1 MFTIKADAIAITKN
15 RLDYDDTDDTLF
27 IETLLDISVGKTR
40 ENLSQ
45 VVYRPF
51 YVAAKELE
59 QRFTNNLAEADGVKF
74 LQYAKQIASL
84 LAMQVSL
91 DSLDNVV
98 VPDAFDA
105 TLALADAN
113 NISLYDQIKDTTKY
127 NNSAI
132 FSF

>member
-1 MFTIKADAIAITKN
+1 MFTIKADALAITKN
-15 RLDYDDTDDTLF
+15 RLDYDDTDNTLF
-27 IETLLDISVGKTR
+27 IETLLDISAGKTQDG
-40 ENLSQ
+40 LQ
-45 VVYRPF
+45 LVYRPF

-91 DSLDNVV
+91 DLLDNIV
-98 VPDAFDA
+98 VPHAFDA
-105 TLALADAN
+105 VLALADAN

-127 NNSAI
+127 NKSAI